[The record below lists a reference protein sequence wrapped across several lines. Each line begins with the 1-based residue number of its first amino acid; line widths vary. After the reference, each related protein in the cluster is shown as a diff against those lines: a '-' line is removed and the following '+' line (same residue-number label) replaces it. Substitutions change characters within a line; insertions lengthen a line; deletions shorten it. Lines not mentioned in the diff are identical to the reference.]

1 MPYLIVQTSPETIE
15 FANLISKEQ
24 GISTVSISSIQ
35 EGKFIKLEAQN
46 TLYIPLY
53 LLGLKPKNTLKKWC
67 IQMPK
72 GYFKDNYFIV
82 DNREFTKRLTVDLH
96 ISIYEMMNQ
105 KRGKK
110 SQQSYIT
117 ELIEND
123 ERRM

>member
-1 MPYLIVQTSPETIE
+1 MACLLIQTSPESID
-15 FANLISKEQ
+15 FANLIIKEQ
-24 GISTVSISSIQ
+24 GIPKVSVSSYQ
-35 EGKFIKLEAQN
+35 DGKFIKLEAEN
-46 TLYIPLY
+46 TLYIPLH

-123 ERRM
+123 ERRI